1 MRLKHFRG
9 RKVHSPFVY
18 GIVRN
23 CLMPSRR
30 QPTEEQIKALFSYL
44 KGRELYSGDAVCIL
58 SHRGNRRHRKDIVR
72 EHDGTSFETRKFL
85 CLFTSERLP
94 KQHFKL

>member
-1 MRLKHFRG
+1 MRLKHYRG

-23 CLMPSRR
+23 CLMPTSRK
-30 QPTEEQIKALFSYL
+30 PVEEQIGVLFEYL
-44 KGRELYSGDAVCIL
+44 KGRELHSGDAVCIL
-58 SHRGNRRHRKDIVR
+58 SHRKNRHVR
-72 EHDGTSFETRKFL
+72 RELVAKHLGTSIETRKFL

>member
-1 MRLKHFRG
+1 MRLKHYRG

-23 CLMPSRR
+23 CLMSRR
-30 QPTEEQIKALFSYL
+30 RRPAEEQIEALFDYL
-44 KGRELYSGDAVCIL
+44 RTHELHSGEVVCIL
-58 SHRGNRRHRKDIVR
+58 SHRKNRRQRKAMVTQ
-72 EHDGTSFETRKFL
+72 HGGTSFETRKFL
-85 CLFTSERLP
+85 CLFTNGRLP